1 MRYRVNG
8 DSTVTIAQ
16 RCPFCG
22 HTGAVDVPASG
33 FKTYQMGATVQRAFP
48 EASAVVREFIITGMC
63 PRCQATVFGEDD

>member
-1 MRYRVNG
+1 MRYRVNE

-22 HTGAVDVPASG
+22 QWGEIDVPAKG

-48 EASAVVREFIITGMC
+48 EAPAEVREFIITGMC
-63 PRCQATVFGEDD
+63 PKCQASVFGEDN